1 MNVNAMAVGIYLRV
15 STEEQ
20 RERQSIMTQREFGE
34 RYCQLH
40 SLPVFRLYADDGVS
54 GTVPLELRPEGNQ
67 ILKDARLGKF
77 DQLLVY
83 KLDRLGRETRLIL
96 NAVAELEKLGVRIR
110 SMTEEF
116 DTGTATGRLMLT
128 MLSGFA
134 AHEREVIKER
144 SVAGTNRVAE
154 AGAWL
159 GGIVPYGYRKLG
171 EKRDARLV
179 VSEEPIPG
187 LAMSEA
193 EVIREVFRM
202 AAVEHKSCRV
212 ISARLNDLRIPCAYV
227 RDDRLTLRGKRKQ
240 RTSGVWR
247 PGRIRGLITN
257 KTYMGTHEF
266 GKRTASGRP
275 VISRPVPAIV
285 SEAIWMKA
293 QQTLRDNFLFSARSA
308 RNKYLLRGLIKCG
321 LCGLTYVGIAANRPN
336 GKREFYY
343 RCNGAHSPAVYGAN
357 GRCQSKAVR
366 GDHLEQQVW
375 SDVEAFL
382 RNPEPVLEQLH
393 ARLESDAQ
401 GSDQIRKQ
409 VTRLEG
415 LLAQKAAERSRV
427 VGLYRRGRLTEAD
440 LDAQM
445 DEIGKEETALESQI
459 GELRSK
465 IAGADSIGATIS
477 SAQAL
482 LGRLRKRL
490 DEPVSWEQ
498 KRRLIEVLVAG
509 VRVDT
514 VEECGVKQTR
524 TTVTYRFSQPDQPMP
539 LVLPQSYSAGRVI
552 RIPTEPHTVGDHIR
566 RRRLGLKMLQRD
578 VAERIGVDET
588 TVFNWEANTASPEL
602 RYMPAII
609 QFLGYNPLPEAKTLA
624 ERLVRHRTT
633 LGLSQ
638 KEAARETGV
647 DQGTL
652 ARWERGEREPTGVFL
667 GRAERFLGEREAQQP
682 NSRRVG
688 QPCR

>member
-1 MNVNAMAVGIYLRV
+1 MALAIYARV

-20 RERQSIMTQREFGE
+20 RERQSIRTQIEFGE

-40 SLPVFRLYADDGVS
+40 DLAIYRVYSDDGVS
-54 GTVPLELRPEGNQ
+54 GTVPLDERPEGGQ
-67 ILKDARLGKF
+67 ILRDARLGKF

-116 DTGTATGRLMLT
+116 DTGTSTGRLMLT

-134 AHEREVIKER
+134 SHERDVIRER

-154 AGAWL
+154 AGTWL
-159 GGIVPYGYRKLG
+159 GGIVPYGYRKVG
-171 EKRDARLV
+171 EKRDARIV
-179 VSEEPIPG
+179 IFEDPTPG

-202 AAVEHKSCRV
+202 AAVERKSCRV
-212 ISARLNDLRIPCAYV
+212 IAVRLNDLRIPCAYV

-247 PGRIRGLITN
+247 AGRIRGLITN
-257 KTYMGTHEF
+257 KTYMGVHEF
-266 GKRTASGRP
+266 GKRAASQRP
-275 VISRPVPAIV
+275 VISRAVPAIV
-285 SEAIWMKA
+285 TEATWKKA
-293 QQTLRDNFLFSARSA
+293 QKTLRDNLLFSVRSA
-308 RNKYLLRGLIKCG
+308 RNQYLLRGLIKCG
-321 LCGLTYVGIAANRPN
+321 LCGLTYVGTAANRPN

-343 RCNGAHSPAVYGAN
+343 RCNGAHSPSVYSKL
-357 GRCQSKAVR
+357 GRCQAKAVR
-366 GDHLEQQVW
+366 GDHLEEQVW

-393 ARLESDAQ
+393 ARLESDAK
-401 GSDQIRKQ
+401 GSDQNRRQ
-409 VTRLEG
+409 VARLEG

-427 VGLYRRGRLTEAD
+427 VGLFRRGRLTDAD

-445 DEIGKEETALESQI
+445 DEIGKEETALEAQVA
-459 GELRSK
+459 ELGGR
-465 IAGADSIGATIS
+465 IAGADSIAASLG

-482 LGRLRKRL
+482 LEKLRKRL
-490 DEPVSWEQ
+490 DEPVSWEL

-514 VEECGVKQTR
+514 VEECGVKQTK

-539 LVLPQSYSAGRVI
+539 LVLPQSYSSGSVI

-578 VAERIGVDET
+578 AAAQIGVDKT
-588 TVFNWEANTASPEL
+588 TVFNWEANTSAPGFA
-602 RYMPAII
+602 YMPAII
-609 QFLGYNPLPEAKTLA
+609 RFLGYNPLPEAKTLA
-624 ERLVRHRTT
+624 QRLVRHRTT
-633 LGLSQ
+633 LGLPQ
-638 KEAARETGV
+638 KESARRLGV
-647 DQGTL
+647 DPGTL
-652 ARWERGEREPTGVFL
+652 GLWERGEREPL
-667 GRAERFLGEREAQQP
+667 GRVLNRVQRFLDAEGVRSSDWRCA
-682 NSRRVG
+682 V
-688 QPCR
+688 

>member
-1 MNVNAMAVGIYLRV
+1 MALAIYARV

-20 RERQSIMTQREFGE
+20 RERQSIQTQIEFGE

-40 SLPVFRLYADDGVS
+40 KLTIFHIYADDGVS
-54 GTVPLELRPEGNQ
+54 GTVPLEQRLEGGQ
-67 ILKDARLGKF
+67 ILRDARLGKF

-116 DTGTATGRLMLT
+116 DTGTASGRLMLT

-134 AHEREVIKER
+134 AHERDVIRER

-154 AGAWL
+154 AGVWL

-171 EKRDARLV
+171 DKQNAHIV
-179 VSEEPIPG
+179 VSEETIPG

-202 AAVEHKSCRV
+202 AAVEGRSCRV
-212 ISARLNDLRIPCAYV
+212 IAARLNNLRIPCAYV
-227 RDDRLTLRGKRKQ
+227 RDDRLLLRGKRKQ

-247 PGRIRGLITN
+247 PGRIRGLLTN
-257 KTYMGTHEF
+257 TTYMGIHNW
-266 GKRTASGRP
+266 GKRAVKERT

-285 SEAIWMKA
+285 TEATWKKA
-293 QQTLRDNFLFSARSA
+293 QKTLQDNFLFGMRSA
-308 RNKYLLRGLIKCG
+308 RNQYLLRGLIKCG
-321 LCGLTYVGIAANRPN
+321 VCGRTYIGVAATRPN

-343 RCNGAHSPAVYGAN
+343 RCNGAHSPSIYAGV
-357 GRCQSKAVR
+357 GRCQAKAVR
-366 GDHLEQQVW
+366 GDQLEQQVW
-375 SDVEAFL
+375 SDVESFL
-382 RNPEPVLEQLH
+382 RNPEPVLQQLH
-393 ARLESDAQ
+393 AKLESDAQ
-401 GSDQIRKQ
+401 GSDQTRKQ
-409 VTRLEG
+409 VARLEG
-415 LLAQKAAERSRV
+415 LLAQKATERSRV
-427 VGLYRRGRLTEAD
+427 VGLYRRGRLTDSD

-445 DEIGKEETALESQI
+445 DEIGKEETALAAQI
-459 GELRSK
+459 AELGGR
-465 IAGADSIGATIS
+465 IAGADSIAGNIS

-482 LGRLRKRL
+482 LANLRKRL

-514 VEECGVKQTR
+514 VETCGVKQSEI
-524 TTVTYRFSQPDQPMP
+524 TVTYRFSQPDQAMP
-539 LVLPQSYSAGRVI
+539 LALPQSYSTGGRVV
-552 RIPTEPHTVGDHIR
+552 RIPVAPQTVGDHIR
-566 RRRLGLKMLQRD
+566 KRRLGLKLLQRE
-578 VAERIGVDET
+578 VAEQIGVCEPS
-588 TVFNWEANTASPEL
+588 VYGWEANAGAPEV

-609 QFLGYNPLPEAKTLA
+609 RFLGYNPLPAATTLG
-624 ERLVRHRTT
+624 EQLVRQRTG

-638 KEAARETGV
+638 KESAKGLGA
-647 DQGTL
+647 DPGTL
-652 ARWERGEREPTGVFL
+652 ARWERGEREPAGAFL
-667 GRAERFLGEREAQQP
+667 VRVKRFLQDGEV
-682 NSRRVG
+682 SGTRRAG
-688 QPCR
+688 